1 MQKVKNTR
9 VMDMTEGSAAKLLF
23 AFALPIFLGN
33 LFQQLYN
40 LADTAI
46 AGHMLGDGALA
57 QIGATA
63 ALYSMITGFAFG
75 LNTGFALVVSRFFG
89 AGDQA
94 GSPACIRL
102 DGGSGSHLGNDFD
115 RRFSGCAAS
124 PSGSFE
130 YTGQC
135 YGRGF
140 KIYYSNSGRNSP
152 DHGL

>member
-63 ALYSMITGFAFG
+63 ALWRRFG
-75 LNTGFALVVSRFFG
+75 SY
-89 AGDQA
+89 
-94 GSPACIRL
+94 
-102 DGGSGSHLGNDFD
+102 GNDYH
-115 RRFSGCAAS
+115 AV
-124 PSGSFE
+124 
-130 YTGQC
+130 
-135 YGRGF
+135 
-140 KIYYSNSGRNSP
+140 
-152 DHGL
+152 

>member
-1 MQKVKNTR
+1 
-9 VMDMTEGSAAKLLF
+9 MDMTEGSAAKLLF

-89 AGDQA
+89 AGDKRGVRRASGWMVVLAVIWAMILTGGFLAVRRPLLEALNTPDNVMEGALRYITVILA
-94 GSPACIRL
+94 G
-102 DGGSGSHLGNDFD
+102 
-115 RRFSGCAAS
+115 
-124 PSGSFE
+124 
-130 YTGQC
+130 
-135 YGRGF
+135 
-140 KIYYSNSGRNSP
+140 NSP